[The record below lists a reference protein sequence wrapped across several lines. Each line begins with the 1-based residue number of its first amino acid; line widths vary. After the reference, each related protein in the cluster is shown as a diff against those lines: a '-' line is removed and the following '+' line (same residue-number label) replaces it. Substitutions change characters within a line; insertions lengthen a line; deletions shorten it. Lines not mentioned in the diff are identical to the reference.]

1 MTNHIPLTST
11 ALIQSFEQADATE
24 LPGGSIA
31 IRVRG
36 DDTDGRMGM
45 TEHVVPPGFPGPA
58 LHVHPGFEE
67 TFYVLSGTLV
77 FRVGDEAR
85 EAGPG
90 AVAHIPRGVPHTFAN
105 SASEPAHALVIVTP
119 AGFEAYFEAFAAAII
134 HHQGMPPAEDLVAL
148 GIAHGSIPA

>member
-1 MTNHIPLTST
+1 MTNHTPLTST
-11 ALIQSFEQADATE
+11 APIQSFEQADATE
-24 LPGGSIA
+24 LLGGSIA

-77 FRVGDEAR
+77 FRVWSRLES
-85 EAGPG
+85 
-90 AVAHIPRGVPHTFAN
+90 HTA
-105 SASEPAHALVIVTP
+105 AS
-119 AGFEAYFEAFAAAII
+119 
-134 HHQGMPPAEDLVAL
+134 PP
-148 GIAHGSIPA
+148 S